1 MYIEHTVPGGY
12 TPYPSSLVLYLE
24 EEDAMLDVIYL
35 CHICLG
41 VYWKV
46 LIILQKV
53 QTSFLNLAGK
63 TFLMGT

>member
-41 VYWKV
+41 VYWYTIK
-46 LIILQKV
+46 
-53 QTSFLNLAGK
+53 
-63 TFLMGT
+63 